1 MKNKTIYINTKFSNL
16 MSKFGLGIVEKIEIY
31 RKENNKVFFKAGSGR
46 FHMEEEELE
55 EVKLKP
61 GK

>member
-1 MKNKTIYINTKFSNL
+1 

-31 RKENNKVFFKAGSGR
+31 RKENNKIFFKAGSGR

-55 EVKLKP
+55 EIKLKP